1 MLASNNKLSINW
13 HVFSDN
19 SEFVV
24 RRYDLIQ
31 TKMNFLM
38 FFTIPAGCFITSC
51 LVLFICSNLVGVRRY
66 KKFYTIFLLVDNVLV
81 TQRAIIA
88 LNLLISGAIKSNSLF
103 YIQLSV
109 LAHPHGSTDSLYW
122 L

>member
-1 MLASNNKLSINW
+1 ML
-13 HVFSDN
+13 HH
-19 SEFVV
+19 
-24 RRYDLIQ
+24 
-31 TKMNFLM
+31 FLPRP
-38 FFTIPAGCFITSC
+38 FHLLQPRWCEKVQEVLHHILTS
-51 LVLFICSNLVGVRRY
+51 
-66 KKFYTIFLLVDNVLV
+66 VLV
-81 TQRAIIA
+81 TQRAIMA